1 LGREVA
7 SGVHFGKEIAYGVS
21 VVADSKIRNEPAVK
35 NLLKRIPNKVA
46 ISFSDEQLI
55 ALKVAI
61 GSRNWEKHKVDFRGT
76 FPIPFLKSKI
86 YYVFLMGRNHRNLTR
101 REQLISSFTIAII
114 LTVLITL
121 SVLGGLLLLY
131 LVKSA
136 LGINLIE
143 GFSFGIWDWFKGL
156 WK

>member
-1 LGREVA
+1 M
-7 SGVHFGKEIAYGVS
+7 
-21 VVADSKIRNEPAVK
+21 VVAKVIVSKGGVVGDSKIRNETAIQ
-35 NLLKRIPNKVA
+35 NLLDRMPENVSN
-46 ISFSDEQLI
+46 SFSDDQLM

-61 GSRNWEKHKVDFRGT
+61 GARKWGKHKVDFRGT
-76 FPIPFLKSKI
+76 FPMPFFKSKI

-101 REQLISSFTIAII
+101 REQLISSFTIAIF